1 MLQDFMGALGISSL
15 STVLKALVTLLI
27 CYIAMQIVL
36 GIVDRLLNKAK
47 LDSNVKNLIKNAVR
61 VALWAL
67 IVIIV
72 ADSLGISTAS
82 LVAVVSIA
90 GLALSLS
97 VQDIMSNLFSGI
109 IIIINHLFKAGD
121 FIEIGGKMGVI
132 EKVDLFHTTIKTV
145 DNKVVSVPNKE
156 VASASVTNYSSEQ
169 LRRVDLVINTDYAD
183 KTEDV
188 RAALMDAAQMT
199 PKALTDPAPFVGIT
213 EFKDSTIEYTYRVWC
228 KSEDYWDV
236 FFGLNENVRTA
247 FDKHGVH
254 MSFNHVNV
262 HVIQ

>member
-1 MLQDFMGALGISSL
+1 MNSLGVSSANVIIKA
-15 STVLKALVTLLI
+15 VLTLI
-27 CYIAMQIVL
+27 VCYIAMKIIL
-36 GIVDRLLNKAK
+36 GIVEKLLEKGK
-47 LDSNVKNLIKNAVR
+47 LEANVKNLIKNAVK

-67 IVIIV
+67 TVIIV

-109 IIIINHLFKAGD
+109 VIIINHLFKAGD

-145 DNKVVSVPNKE
+145 DNKVISVPNKE
-156 VASASVTNYSSEQ
+156 VASASVTNYSSEP
-169 LRRVDLVINTDYAD
+169 LRRVDLVINTDYQD

-188 RAALMDAAQMT
+188 KAALMDAVTMT
-199 PKALTDPAPFVGIT
+199 DKALTDPAPFVGIT
-213 EFKDSTIEYTYRVWC
+213 NFKDSTVEYTYRVWC
-228 KSEDYWDV
+228 KSADYWDV
-236 FFGLNENVRTA
+236 FFGLNENVRKA
-247 FDKHGVH
+247 FEKHNVH

-262 HVIQ
+262 HMIQ